1 MTNIKI
7 FVSNRIDKRAQQI
20 DNPIFIPVRCGAVF
34 DDLAI
39 NSNMLGDN
47 TGDNISEKRMSF
59 CELTVQYWAWKN
71 QEADYFG
78 ICHYRRYISFK
89 SNNAKKSVEERNNGC
104 ITIDNLSDEN
114 IEKFGLTEAFMRS
127 EIEKYDAI
135 FIEPIDLSRYNY
147 NNYSAMEHSPDYHI
161 MHDMDI
167 AMEIICEKYPY
178 MKDIVKKYMYDYK
191 YEYLYNC
198 FVMRAELFDA
208 YSKWLFDILFELE
221 RRIDMSTYTMKQYR
235 TPGTIAERLLGI
247 YILYLES
254 LNKYK
259 IKHNTLI
266 FIEDTEPVEPLI
278 PAFKEHNIPIVLYV
292 DNNCVSPSIVLLK
305 SIVDNFDKSKNY
317 DLILFTHG
325 LSKKYNTCIKN
336 IVKDFSNVS
345 VRYCNLSK
353 MCAEVDSLDHNVFK
367 LFVPFVLH
375 NYDKCIILDS
385 DTIVNT
391 DISQLYDIVLE
402 DKYLAAVK
410 DLVVQGQLNGAKIDP
425 KTYIPVD
432 LHMANPY
439 DFINTG
445 VLLLN
450 NKLIRERYDVDFIK
464 HYINDNIKYSVFGIA
479 ELINGLFDGNILFL
493 PQIWNYVVLTDDYI
507 QNTVALSVF
516 NDKFEYDNI
525 LNIPHIFHYRGH

>member
-266 FIEDTEPVEPLI
+266 FFDDTEPVEPLI
-278 PAFKEHNIPIVLYV
+278 PAFKEHNIPYREV
-292 DNNCVSPSIVLLK
+292 
-305 SIVDNFDKSKNY
+305 NFFNTPITRDDIMKMLENTEDGFEDIISTRSKVFMESN
-317 DLILFTHG
+317 L
-325 LSKKYNTCIKN
+325 N
-336 IVKDFSNVS
+336 I
-345 VRYCNLSK
+345 
-353 MCAEVDSLDHNVFK
+353 
-367 LFVPFVLH
+367 
-375 NYDKCIILDS
+375 
-385 DTIVNT
+385 
-391 DISQLYDIVLE
+391 E
-402 DKYLAAVK
+402 DMKFNEL
-410 DLVVQGQLNGAKIDP
+410 
-425 KTYIPVD
+425 
-432 LHMANPY
+432 
-439 DFINTG
+439 
-445 VLLLN
+445 
-450 NKLIRERYDVDFIK
+450 VDFIIAHPSVLK
-464 HYINDNIKYSVFGIA
+464 RPIIVDDNKMQVGYNDEEIRTFIPREIRRAWTCNNKTENCEYAKELKY
-479 ELINGLFDGNILFL
+479 
-493 PQIWNYVVLTDDYI
+493 VL
-507 QNTVALSVF
+507 
-516 NDKFEYDNI
+516 DKAKK
-525 LNIPHIFHYRGH
+525 